1 MKIIISCLLLAAVL
15 AAPCGKGG
23 LQCDQGNCHYPAYIE
38 GCLDYAPDS
47 TCAACEY
54 SKTQVM

>member
-23 LQCDQGNCHYPAYIE
+23 LQCDQGNCHYPAY
-38 GCLDYAPDS
+38 
-47 TCAACEY
+47 
-54 SKTQVM
+54 V